1 MHAADHGTRRWRHDV
16 SHRTRLHS
24 HGWQRA
30 KISRAQNLLRGP
42 QLRRALAR
50 DGLGPIARGAVLFP
64 DAHGRY
70 PARAAGRDHRPPLPI
85 CQQELSLRSG
95 TGRPIGKRGANIPAD
110 KALDYVIGYAVGLDM
125 TRRDLQRMMG
135 DQKKPWEV
143 GKSFDHA
150 AVVSHLHPVASVGH
164 LKEGAI
170 WLKVNGETRQS
181 DNIKDMIWSLAED
194 RQPLAVLRAIP
205 RRHHLFRHAE
215 KCRPRRAGGCY
226 GGAH

>member
-1 MHAADHGTRRWRHDV
+1 M
-16 SHRTRLHS
+16 
-24 HGWQRA
+24 
-30 KISRAQNLLRGP
+30 
-42 QLRRALAR
+42 
-50 DGLGPIARGAVLFP
+50 
-64 DAHGRY
+64 
-70 PARAAGRDHRPPLPI
+70 
-85 CQQELSLRSG
+85 
-95 TGRPIGKRGANIPAD
+95 
-110 KALDYVIGYAVGLDM
+110 IGYAVGLDM

-205 RRHHLFRHAE
+205 RRHHLFRHAG
-215 KCRPRRAGGCY
+215 KRRPRRAGRCE
-226 GGAH
+226 GGAY